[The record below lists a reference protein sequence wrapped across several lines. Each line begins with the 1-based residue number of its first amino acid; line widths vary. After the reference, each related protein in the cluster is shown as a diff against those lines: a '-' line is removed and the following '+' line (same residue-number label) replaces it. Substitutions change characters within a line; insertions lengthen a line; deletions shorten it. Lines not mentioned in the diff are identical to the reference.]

1 MNSKKVTR
9 TRHFPYKHP
18 TFGTKHHPKPRS
30 AWEGSVYYWWWAYL
44 RLNERYLKCCE
55 SGGRDDLTKLYAKF
69 GDVRGDDFRSWWI
82 EPVNGVERGAYL
94 FSEPATN
101 SIRLLEEGE
110 TAPSRSEALTFSLP
124 LNLPKKLLEKR
135 FSEFLNTHHKGE
147 RGKQLAKSSKA
158 ICRVKGQPNIP
169 ALALGLKIYEIK
181 KQNPKMPYWEIGN
194 TLPEVL
200 RTQKLKDTDSTQ
212 DLMMK
217 KAALT
222 ATVSRF
228 LKTVRT
234 RIEKTIEGDG
244 VFP

>member
-1 MNSKKVTR
+1 
-9 TRHFPYKHP
+9 
-18 TFGTKHHPKPRS
+18 
-30 AWEGSVYYWWWAYL
+30 
-44 RLNERYLKCCE
+44 
-55 SGGRDDLTKLYAKF
+55 
-69 GDVRGDDFRSWWI
+69 
-82 EPVNGVERGAYL
+82 VERGAYL
-94 FSEPATN
+94 FSEPAAN

-135 FSEFLNTHHKGE
+135 FSEFLHTHHKGE

-194 TLPEVL
+194 TLPAVL

-234 RIEKTIEGDG
+234 RIDKTIEGDS